1 MFFGRLVLTVWGI
14 FKLSRVNIGRVQV
27 QHKYKP
33 PAPLKAS
40 HLQPPE
46 GFETWLEY
54 AVASFDSRAAVVD
67 TIFED
72 TSSQSRD
79 WLEATVW
86 SEFNALRVQAG
97 LPELPVRKR

>member
-1 MFFGRLVLTVWGI
+1 M
-14 FKLSRVNIGRVQV
+14 K
-27 QHKYKP
+27 HKYIP
-33 PAPLKAS
+33 PTPLNAQ

-54 AVASFDSRAAVVD
+54 AVASFDSRAAAVG

-79 WLEATVW
+79 WLEVTVW
-86 SEFNALRVQAG
+86 SELNDLAL
-97 LPELPVRKR
+97 EKRIPC

>member
-1 MFFGRLVLTVWGI
+1 M
-14 FKLSRVNIGRVQV
+14 
-27 QHKYKP
+27 
-33 PAPLKAS
+33 
-40 HLQPPE
+40 
-46 GFETWLEY
+46 
-54 AVASFDSRAAVVD
+54 ASFDSRAAAVG

-97 LPELPVRKR
+97 LSELSIRKR

>member
-1 MFFGRLVLTVWGI
+1 M
-14 FKLSRVNIGRVQV
+14 K
-27 QHKYKP
+27 HKYNP
-33 PAPLKAS
+33 PPPLNAQQ
-40 HLQPPE
+40 LQPPE

-54 AVASFDSRAAVVD
+54 AVASFDTRAAVVG
-67 TIFED
+67 TIFEG

-97 LPELPVRKR
+97 LPELPLRKR